1 MSKKYLFNRY
11 QTLEENITYAEKKQ
25 RREQGME
32 IKNFLS
38 LSMSTND
45 FMDKLFG
52 ITEFYFV
59 PRKDEDIYY
68 PYQKN
73 MIENL
78 VHHSLFLLN
87 QASNEIHSELFSLMK
102 FLLVGFSKLIETE
115 GWKSNRLIEDEILSF
130 NEFMKQEELDNIVLH
145 VTETPIVTKQL
156 NFYVDKEQNK
166 ILTEHSINPK
176 DYNNFEPYALYHELN
191 YTSLEKLECAINVLC
206 ELLLSLK
213 PKKSY
218 SKTEIN
224 YMFGETDDYIHE
236 EVICAAGMFGMSIG
250 YIINSASW
258 RGNELFIFDQ
268 IELERRTNIRMNEE
282 YCRYYVE
289 STQPNC

>member
-25 RREQGME
+25 RREQGLE
-32 IKNFLS
+32 INNFLS
-38 LSMSTND
+38 LSMSAND

-59 PRKDEDIYY
+59 PQKDGVI
-68 PYQKN
+68 YQKN
-73 MIENL
+73 MIEKL
-78 VHHSLFLLN
+78 TQHSLFLLN
-87 QASNEIHSELFSLMK
+87 QASNEINSELYSLMML
-102 FLLVGFSKLIETE
+102 LLVGFSKLIETE
-115 GWKSNRLIEDEILSF
+115 GWKSNRLIVDEILSF
-130 NEFMKQEELDNIVLH
+130 NEFMNQEELDNISLH
-145 VTETPIVTKQL
+145 VTETPLLTKYF
-156 NFYVDKEQNK
+156 NFYVDKERDK
-166 ILTEHSINPK
+166 IITENSINPK
-176 DYNNFEPYALYHELN
+176 EYNNFEPYVLYHELN
-191 YTSLEKLECAINVLC
+191 YTSVEKLECAINVLS

-218 SKTEIN
+218 SKTDIN

-236 EVICAAGMFGMSIG
+236 EVICAAGMFGMSLG
-250 YIINSASW
+250 YIINSTSW
-258 RGNELFIFDQ
+258 RENELFVFDR

-289 STQPNC
+289 SVN